1 MLLPVAGVLSL
12 QNEIRQWQ
20 LASNQRLC
28 VSVRVTVCQNEC
40 MYIIIVIGGSAWL
53 RCQLETQ
60 SIKNKQAANGQ
71 A

>member
-20 LASNQRLC
+20 LPSNQRLC
-28 VSVRVTVCQNEC
+28 MCVRVCQNEC